1 MEAHSTHII
10 QGLKYEVQ
18 PSDLKLI
25 IAILETRR
33 EGKQVKLS
41 KTEIAAENPIMS
53 ATTSRI

>member
-10 QGLKYEVQ
+10 QELKYEVQ
-18 PSDLKLI
+18 PSDRKLI

-41 KTEIAAENPIMS
+41 KQKLLRRTL
-53 ATTSRI
+53 